1 MGHRAALAKIPAYK
15 MRVSTCV
22 STGSCV
28 CVVVVVM
35 VAIGR
40 FLLWLIFVHNYNH
53 QNSDLMFCFVF
64 TYCMYI
70 AFRAF
75 LKTKKK
81 IYANCALTNTAY
93 LIIDDIPFTPD
104 GHVIV
109 AEFLVLIIK

>member
-15 MRVSTCV
+15 MRLSTCV

-28 CVVVVVM
+28 CVVVVM

-64 TYCMYI
+64 TYFMYI
-70 AFRAF
+70 AFRAL
-75 LKTKKK
+75 LKTKNF
-81 IYANCALTNTAY
+81 YANCALTNTAY